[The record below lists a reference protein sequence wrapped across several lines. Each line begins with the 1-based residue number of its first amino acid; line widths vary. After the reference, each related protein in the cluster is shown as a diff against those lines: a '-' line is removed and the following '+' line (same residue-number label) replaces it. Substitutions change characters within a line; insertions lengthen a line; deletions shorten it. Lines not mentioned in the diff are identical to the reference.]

1 MFPSLDTNAELRKV
15 DAVIGV
21 LRSCLLS
28 RASSETMENT
38 AYSKTHEYHNSVMKD
53 MCSKYWRC
61 FFFFFSSLS
70 LMVESQK
77 SRIDLLSEPGK
88 ESLFLRN
95 FCENDGNCR
104 AKSRWQNTGGLPYDF
119 NCKGGLKD
127 IHINKNTGFIS
138 PKVAS
143 TRATCF
149 EGQFTAHFLIC
160 L

>member
-1 MFPSLDTNAELRKV
+1 MFPSLDTNAELGKV

-38 AYSKTHEYHNSVMKD
+38 AYSETHECHNSVMKD

-61 FFFFFSSLS
+61 FFFFFFLSLS
-70 LMVESQK
+70 LLVESQK

-95 FCENDGNCR
+95 FCVNGGN
-104 AKSRWQNTGGLPYDF
+104 
-119 NCKGGLKD
+119 
-127 IHINKNTGFIS
+127 
-138 PKVAS
+138 
-143 TRATCF
+143 
-149 EGQFTAHFLIC
+149 
-160 L
+160 